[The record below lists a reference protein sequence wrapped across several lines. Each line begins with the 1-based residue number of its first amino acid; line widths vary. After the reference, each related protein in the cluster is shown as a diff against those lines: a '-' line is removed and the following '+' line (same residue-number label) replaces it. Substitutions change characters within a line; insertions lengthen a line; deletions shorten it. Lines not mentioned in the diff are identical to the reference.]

1 MQNHDTVYIFPG
13 ENIMAN
19 SIDIYKYSDREL
31 FIEKEYSK
39 SLFISMKEMENKG
52 FDVAEYNIS
61 CKIAIDKT
69 ENKYFVFIYYPKIL
83 SSNQRGGK
91 GIIQIYVTPQGC
103 LKQFS
108 DDFPFRRPR
117 SDRSFHVVNKI
128 ACKSSDFNVVFTI
141 PYFCWLPPAPS
152 TVQPIPFFPFFANLG
167 GTKPLLKMYVSTAYP
182 PSSSCVSATC
192 ST

>member
-1 MQNHDTVYIFPG
+1 MLQN
-13 ENIMAN
+13 
-19 SIDIYKYSDREL
+19 
-31 FIEKEYSK
+31 
-39 SLFISMKEMENKG
+39 
-52 FDVAEYNIS
+52 
-61 CKIAIDKT
+61 
-69 ENKYFVFIYYPKIL
+69 YF
-83 SSNQRGGK
+83 SQDSNRKLGRDPT
-91 GIIQIYVTPQGC
+91 TPQGC

-152 TVQPIPFFPFFANLG
+152 TVQPIPFFPFFTNLG

-192 ST
+192 STWATSSKKQKVYIRSIFANFIGLFQNHLGETMN